1 MSVSNGVHQMFSN
14 FLATLGALAANKKV
28 VGSWLVALTMAVGA
42 IGDKVYVDRT
52 AELAVIETKLDQ
64 IQKTLDNMNHTLETN
79 NILIRDIL
87 VEQGKVRTELEA
99 HERNT
104 QAAAKR

>member
-1 MSVSNGVHQMFSN
+1 MSVSNGVHEVISS

-52 AELAVIETKLDQ
+52 AELAVIQTKLEQ
-64 IQKTLDNMNHTLETN
+64 IQKTLDKMNGTLDAN
-79 NILIRDIL
+79 NALIRDVL
-87 VEQGKVRTELEA
+87 VEQGKVRAELES
-99 HERNT
+99 HERLT
-104 QAAAKR
+104 KQ